1 MAETHSSSHPLFDQ
15 MALHDHE
22 AVAFCHDCPTGLCAV
37 IAIHN
42 TTLGPGLGGCRM
54 WPYASEAEALED
66 ALRLSRGMTYKAA
79 AAGLDLG
86 GGKAVLLGDPHAD
99 KSEALFRRF
108 GQFVD
113 TLSGKYIT
121 AEDVG
126 VSPEDMVQVRRE
138 TAHVTGLPESHG
150 GGGNPSPVTAYGVY
164 LGMKACAK
172 VRYGSESL
180 SGKVVLVQG
189 VGHVGRHLV
198 AHLVKENARVKV
210 ADLHE

>member
-1 MAETHSSSHPLFDQ
+1 
-15 MALHDHE
+15 
-22 AVAFCHDCPTGLCAV
+22 
-37 IAIHN
+37 
-42 TTLGPGLGGCRM
+42 M

-86 GGKAVLLGDPHAD
+86 GGKTVLLGDPHAD
-99 KSEALFRRF
+99 KSEALFRRL

-172 VRYGSESL
+172 VRAPKVSAARSCLCRASGTLADIWLLIWSRKTPGSRWPTSM
-180 SGKVVLVQG
+180 SRPWRKWPRNTAWG
-189 VGHVGRHLV
+189 
-198 AHLVKENARVKV
+198 
-210 ADLHE
+210 